1 MKYISALLSS
11 FVLTS
16 MTYAQSGFYLA
27 PSVGAGLSN
36 ASRYVASDPVF
47 NIPGS
52 SAKGPAFSKTAQIG
66 IGYSY
71 KHWRFQTGIQYFQ
84 GGYKT
89 DDLIFKPQTDPTVPA
104 TAVGKEYSFIVN
116 QVGIPLQ
123 VGYAIAL
130 SPSLTLV
137 PYAGVLTA
145 FSFSGSSRFSNS
157 TDAMK
162 GGLDGGAVNDY
173 GRFTLWGQAGVNL
186 EYKLNS
192 KVSLIGGPSF
202 QYRIAGTGNRDAKN
216 FYNVNFN
223 LGAKINLGKERK

>member
-1 MKYISALLSS
+1 MKYTTVLLSS
-11 FVLTS
+11 LFLTS
-16 MTYAQSGFYLA
+16 MTYAQNGFYLS
-27 PSVGAGLSN
+27 PSVGAGFSN
-36 ASRYVASDPVF
+36 ASKYVAPDPVF
-47 NIPGS
+47 NVPGS
-52 SAKGPAFSKTAQIG
+52 SAKGPVFSKTAQMG

-89 DDLIFKPQTDPTVPA
+89 DDLIFKPQTDATVPGTA
-104 TAVGKEYSFIVN
+104 TGKEYRFIVN

-130 SPSLTLV
+130 SPRLTLA

-145 FSFSGSSRFSNS
+145 FSFSGSSRVSNS
-157 TDAMK
+157 TEAMK

-186 EYKLNS
+186 EYKLNNRI
-192 KVSLIGGPSF
+192 SLTGGPSF
-202 QYRIAGTGNRDAKN
+202 QYRLAGTGNRDTKN
-216 FYNVNFN
+216 LYNINFN
-223 LGAKINLGKERK
+223 LGAKINLGKGGK